1 MDPSPFSPHTVTD
14 FQDEAPLSV
23 SELVGYISGTLE
35 REFSQILVTGELTAC
50 NRAASGHVYFSLSD
64 ASACVDGVIWRSDAF
79 RLAFQPKAG
88 DEVVVRGRMGVFA
101 RSGRMQLYATAM
113 KPIGAGAAQRAL
125 EALKQK
131 LAAEGLFAAE
141 RKRPLPFLPATIGIV
156 TSRSGAALHDILVT
170 LRRRWPGVHVVLS
183 PSVVQ
188 GAEAP
193 RSIVAALARLE
204 AWGGCDVVIV
214 GRGGGAAEDLAAFND
229 ERVVRAVAAFPV
241 PVVSAVGHEVD
252 VSLCDLAADLR
263 AATPTGAAE
272 SLVPVRSEVVGDV
285 AMTAHR
291 LRTAI
296 LRRMAELRMHVENRA
311 SLLRHPSARVAE
323 LRQRAD
329 RAMMQ
334 LERALAARVAD
345 PKRRLSEL
353 AAALDALSPL
363 AVLERGYSLATVA
376 AAGSDDLS
384 GRRLVRD
391 AAELA
396 EGDRVELRFHRGRAG
411 AEIVWRE
418 LAEPGK
424 SGTVS
429 REPASGEHPDA
440 APAEPAGR
448 SSPSPPYGSK
458 KE

>member
-1 MDPSPFSPHTVTD
+1 VPHTLTD
-14 FQDEAPLSV
+14 FEDEAPLSV
-23 SELVGYISGTLE
+23 SELIGYISGSLE
-35 REFSQILVTGELTAC
+35 REFAQVLVTGELTAC

-64 ASACVDGVIWRSDAF
+64 ESACVDGVIWRSDAF

-101 RSGRMQLYATAM
+101 RNGRMQLYATAM
-113 KPIGAGAAQRAL
+113 KPIGAGSAQKAL

-131 LAAEGLFAAE
+131 LAAEGLFAAD
-141 RKRPLPFLPATIGIV
+141 RKRPLPFLPGVIGVV

-170 LRRRWPGVHVVLS
+170 LRRRWPGVHVVLA

-188 GAEAP
+188 GSEAP
-193 RSIVAALARLE
+193 KSIVAALARLE

-214 GRGGGAAEDLAAFND
+214 GRGGGAADDLAAFND

-252 VSLCDLAADLR
+252 ISLCDLAADVR
-263 AATPTGAAE
+263 AATPTAAAE
-272 SLVPVRSEVVGDV
+272 ALVPVRSELAGDV
-285 AMTAHR
+285 AMTSHR
-291 LRTAI
+291 LRTAM
-296 LRRMAELRMHVENRA
+296 LRRVAELRMHVEARA

-329 RAMMQ
+329 RAMMM
-334 LERALAARVAD
+334 LERALEAGVAG
-345 PKRRLSEL
+345 PRRRLAGL

-363 AVLERGYSLATVA
+363 AVLERGYSLAT
-376 AAGSDDLS
+376 AAG
-384 GRRLVRD
+384 GRLVRD
-391 AAELA
+391 AAELV

-411 AEIVWRE
+411 ADIVWRE
-418 LAEPGK
+418 LAGGEQAGAGHPGAAPTE
-424 SGTVS
+424 G
-429 REPASGEHPDA
+429 PAS
-440 APAEPAGR
+440 
-448 SSPSPPYGSK
+448 SPPPAVSK